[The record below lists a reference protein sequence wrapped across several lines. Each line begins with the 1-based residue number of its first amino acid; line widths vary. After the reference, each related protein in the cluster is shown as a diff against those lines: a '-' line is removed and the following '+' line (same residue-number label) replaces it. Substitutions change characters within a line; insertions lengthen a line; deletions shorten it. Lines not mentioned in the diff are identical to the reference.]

1 MGKSLRP
8 SERGGER
15 GDGARKTTRAEK
27 TEDVKTRERMREH
40 LRRANGKVTETGE

>member
-27 TEDVKTRERMREH
+27 TEDEKNEGADEKA
-40 LRRANGKVTETGE
+40 LETGEWESH